1 MLSELVIAS
10 TLFVNACAVLN
21 FKLNK
26 KVQDFNHFVVE
37 ILPSVHRLV
46 ERVHHF
52 SHASVLLALMAT
64 MSDNS
69 VYTPNGLGFL
79 SSADVI
85 LKKTVTPI
93 PAGRPRRTARAEK
106 KSGRVRDDDSAED
119 ELYINNL
126 LQELRVEL
134 DVKRREEERLQ
145 KEIAEVLTECASG
158 SAGDHQSRAFGMA
171 VSRLNN
177 AMLVI
182 ETDTKQLAASL
193 RTISRLAD
201 NISGKVSA
209 LDIAKTRVVE
219 CLQLAG
225 DMHDLGVCSEG
236 VDECISNEDYE
247 QAAQHIHRFLTLDRA
262 VFQFSSTVDKDAG
275 QTVSHSYEVL
285 TNASSRL
292 KEILEKKMEIA
303 AEAEDIPA
311 MQRFVKLFPL
321 INEHD
326 SGLTRFGKYLSK
338 EIAKIGGDN
347 IKIMNAGGAD
357 DKRLNVLYAD
367 TLFLFF
373 EGIAALLETN
383 QPLIESAYGPDKLL
397 DFINMLQVDIDQ
409 VVGKVIDAFMKKR
422 QLEKRLKVVQRI
434 LREERTSDKAERLD
448 VLELDTL
455 LSEICLMNTH
465 TEMYWRFV
473 RRRLKGASAEAE
485 QGDFVMVNGDDFGG
499 EEEKK
504 KRLEEEKARRKAER
518 EKKLDQLLN
527 HSLVGSK
534 MQEMLGHYLLLEQY
548 YMQESVRKAIDM
560 DAREEGLLSSVV
572 DDVLFL
578 VRKCVRRATSS
589 GSVDCVCAALNY
601 GVALLETT
609 YYQHLFNTIQMG
621 YPSTN
626 FAAEALQTAQNAYN
640 VIQHGKSTDADV
652 QRETFIIAANN
663 ARGTGELLLDL
674 RKGLETEWS
683 KTQHSSVEKGKLEHA
698 VGQLADVSRKMHHL
712 ATLGME
718 SLCKAVFRPK
728 IKASCDEYVT
738 LPHTLTDSQL
748 AEYEAVD
755 PFVEQFNASL
765 DKQIASFEPVLHKE
779 NFQSLL
785 LTVCTEVE
793 NQMERVI
800 MKCAFNRL
808 GGLQLDREYRQLSA
822 YLSGV
827 AGWTARERCARLGQI
842 VALLNVEN
850 VGEAVELREA
860 TRTSTLTRVLPAS
873 DAIKVLGLRIDL
885 PAALIQKL
893 EF

>member
-1 MLSELVIAS
+1 M
-10 TLFVNACAVLN
+10 
-21 FKLNK
+21 
-26 KVQDFNHFVVE
+26 H
-37 ILPSVHRLV
+37 
-46 ERVHHF
+46 
-52 SHASVLLALMAT
+52 
-64 MSDNS
+64 
-69 VYTPNGLGFL
+69 
-79 SSADVI
+79 
-85 LKKTVTPI
+85 
-93 PAGRPRRTARAEK
+93 
-106 KSGRVRDDDSAED
+106 
-119 ELYINNL
+119 
-126 LQELRVEL
+126 ELRVEL

-145 KEIAEVLTECASG
+145 KEIADILTECASG

-177 AMLVI
+177 AMLVV

-209 LDIAKTRVVE
+209 LDVAKTRVVE

-236 VDECISNEDYE
+236 VDECINNEDYE

-262 VFQFSSTVDKDAG
+262 VFQFSSSTVDKDAG
-275 QTVSHSYEVL
+275 LNVSHSYEVL
-285 TNASSRL
+285 TSATTRL
-292 KEILEKKMEIA
+292 KEILQKKLEA
-303 AEAEDIPA
+303 AVEAEDIPS

-321 INEHD
+321 INEHN
-326 SGLTRFGKYLSK
+326 SGLTRFGKYLGK
-338 EIAKIGGDN
+338 QIAKIGNDN
-347 IKIMNAGGAD
+347 LKIMDAGGTD
-357 DKRLNVLYAD
+357 DKRTNVLYAD

-409 VVGKVIDAFMKKR
+409 VVGKVIDAFAKKR
-422 QLEKRLKVVQRI
+422 QLEKRLKTVQRL
-434 LREERTSDKAERLD
+434 LREDRHSDKGEVERLD
-448 VLELDTL
+448 ALELDTL

-473 RRRLKGASAEAE
+473 RRRLKGASLEADQE
-485 QGDFVMVNGDDFGG
+485 EFVMVNGDDFGDD
-499 EEEKK
+499 EEKK
-504 KRLEEEKARRKAER
+504 KRLEEEKVRRKNER

-527 HSLVGSK
+527 RSLVGSK
-534 MQEMLGHYLLLEQY
+534 MQEILGNYLLLEQY

-560 DAREEGLLSSVV
+560 DAKEEGLLSSVV

-578 VRKCVRRATSS
+578 VRKCVRRAMSS

-609 YYQHLFNTIQMG
+609 FYQHLYNTIQAG

-640 VIQHGKSTDADV
+640 VIQHGKSADAADV
-652 QRETFIIAANN
+652 QRDHFLTAANN
-663 ARGTGELLLDL
+663 ARGTGELLIDL
-674 RKGLETEWS
+674 RKGLENEWS
-683 KTQHSSVEKGKLEHA
+683 KTQRHLHFLGMFNRKLGTSSNFQRSSVETGKLEHA
-698 VGQLADVSRKMHHL
+698 VSQLADVSRKMHHL
-712 ATLGME
+712 ATVGME
-718 SLCKAVFRPK
+718 SLCKTSFRPK
-728 IKASCDEYVT
+728 LKTRFVINLCLGDLEGDMLEEQKASCRLSIHPSTILLNVLLCALCDAFLD
-738 LPHTLTDSQL
+738 LPHTLTDVQL
-748 AEYEAVD
+748 AEFEAVD
-755 PFVEQFNASL
+755 PFIEQFNANL

-785 LTVCTEVE
+785 LSVCSEVE
-793 NQMERVI
+793 SQFERVI
-800 MKCAFNRL
+800 MKCSFNRL
-808 GGLQLDREYRQLSA
+808 GGLQLDREFRQLSA
-822 YLSGV
+822 YLSGI
-827 AGWTARERCARLGQI
+827 AGWTARERCARLSQI

-850 VGEAVELREA
+850 VDEAIELREA
-860 TRTSTLTRVLPAS
+860 TRASPIARMLSANDSIRVLQ
-873 DAIKVLGLRIDL
+873 LRTDL

>member
-1 MLSELVIAS
+1 M
-10 TLFVNACAVLN
+10 T
-21 FKLNK
+21 
-26 KVQDFNHFVVE
+26 
-37 ILPSVHRLV
+37 
-46 ERVHHF
+46 
-52 SHASVLLALMAT
+52 T
-64 MSDNS
+64 MSDIAS
-69 VYTPNGLGFL
+69 HISNGMDFL
-79 SSADVI
+79 TSADAI
-85 LKKTVTPI
+85 LKKTLTSI
-93 PAGRPRRTARAEK
+93 PAGRPRRGAATADKPKQSLCEE
-106 KSGRVRDDDSAED
+106 DAED
-119 ELYINNL
+119 EQYISNL
-126 LQELRVEL
+126 LHELRVEL

-145 KEIAEVLTECASG
+145 KEIADVLAECASG
-158 SAGDHQSRAFGMA
+158 TSGDHQSRAFGMA

-177 AMLVI
+177 AMLVV
-182 ETDTKQLAASL
+182 ETDAKQLASSL

-209 LDIAKTRVVE
+209 LDVAKTRVVE

-262 VFQFSSTVDKDAG
+262 VFQFSSSVDKDAG

-285 TNASSRL
+285 TNATARL
-292 KEILEKKMEIA
+292 KEILEKKLEDA
-303 AEAEDIPA
+303 VEAEHIPS

-321 INEHD
+321 INEHN

-338 EIAKIGGDN
+338 QIAKIGNDN
-347 IKIMNAGGAD
+347 LKIMDVGGMD
-357 DKRLNVLYAD
+357 DKRVNVLYAD

-383 QPLIESAYGPDKLL
+383 QPLIESSYGPDKLL
-397 DFINMLQVDIDQ
+397 DFINMLQADIDQ
-409 VVGKVIDAFMKKR
+409 VVGKVIEAFAKKR
-422 QLEKRLKVVQRI
+422 QLEKRLKAVQRL
-434 LREERTSDKAERLD
+434 LRESHNADKGEAERLD
-448 VLELDTL
+448 PLELDTL

-473 RRRLKGASAEAE
+473 RRRLKGASQEADQE
-485 QGDFVMVNGDDFGG
+485 DFVLINGDDFGDD
-499 EEEKK
+499 EERK
-504 KRLEEEKARRKAER
+504 KRLEEERTRRKAER

-527 HSLVGSK
+527 RSLVGSK
-534 MQEMLGHYLLLEQY
+534 MQEILGNYLLLEQY

-578 VRKCVRRATSS
+578 VRKCVRRAMSS

-609 YYQHLFNTIQMG
+609 YYQHLYNTIQAG
-621 YPSTN
+621 YPATN

-640 VIQHGKSTDADV
+640 VIQHGKTTDVEV
-652 QRETFIIAANN
+652 QRETFLTAANN

-674 RKGLETEWS
+674 RKGLETEWG
-683 KTQHSSVEKGKLEHA
+683 KTQRSSVEMGKLEHA

-718 SLCKAVFRPK
+718 SLCKTAFRPK
-728 IKASCDEYVT
+728 IKASCDDFVG
-738 LPHTLTDSQL
+738 LPHTITDSQL
-748 AEYEAVD
+748 AEFEAVD
-755 PFVEQFNASL
+755 PFIEQFNASL
-765 DKQIASFEPVLHKE
+765 DKQIASFESVLHTE

-785 LTVCTEVE
+785 LTVCSEVE
-793 NQMERVI
+793 SQMERVI
-800 MKCAFNRL
+800 MKCSFNRL
-808 GGLQLDREYRQLSA
+808 GGLQLDREFRQLTA

-850 VGEAVELREA
+850 VEEAVELREA
-860 TRTSTLTRVLPAS
+860 TRTSSITRVLSTA
-873 DAIKVLGLRIDL
+873 DTIKVLQLRVDL
-885 PAALIQKL
+885 PAALVQKI